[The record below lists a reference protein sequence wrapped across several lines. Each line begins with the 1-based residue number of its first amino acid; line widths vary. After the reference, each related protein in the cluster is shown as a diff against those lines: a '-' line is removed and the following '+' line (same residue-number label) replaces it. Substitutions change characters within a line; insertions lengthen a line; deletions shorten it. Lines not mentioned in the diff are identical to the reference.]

1 MISILESILKEGK
14 METTVATVDE
24 YMEGDIEYSE
34 ASQQIKDNQP
44 SDIIESSKLELSSDI
59 KKSMKFT
66 PLLGVPC
73 GMVGADFR
81 IRFWNTPIPDIRCH
95 KFILAARSEI
105 FHGMFMESP
114 FLKGWKIQIN
124 DLKEV
129 TAQNMMKY
137 IYTGTIGDVPT
148 DTVSH
153 HLYLA
158 NFFKLKP
165 MGQLV
170 QKKLIDSLDSS
181 NCIQYLIM
189 ALSDP
194 LLLVLKEK
202 AIKTIVDNL
211 SDLVTLEEWENLT
224 KSQPSL
230 TTEILR
236 TYFMR

>member
-1 MISILESILKEGK
+1 
-14 METTVATVDE
+14 METTVATVDDH
-24 YMEGDIEYSE
+24 MESDIEYSE

-44 SDIIESSKLELSSDI
+44 SDIIESSKLELSSDL

-73 GMVGADFR
+73 GMVGADFT
-81 IRFWNTPIPDIRCH
+81 IRWNTPIPDIRCH

-114 FLKGWKIQIN
+114 CLKGWKITIN

-170 QKKLIDSLDSS
+170 QKKLIDSLDPS
-181 NCIQYLIM
+181 NCIQYLII
-189 ALSDP
+189 AHSHP
-194 LLLVLKEK
+194 LLLGLREK
-202 AIKTIVDNL
+202 AIKIIVDNL
-211 SDLVTLEEWENLT
+211 SDLVTLEEWEDLT

-236 TYFMR
+236 TNFMR